1 MNLGVVVSEFNSEIT
16 RRMLIEA
23 KEYAKSLGI
32 NVEYV
37 CYSPGAFDMPL
48 IVRELLRKDNIHAVV
63 TLGAIVKGETK
74 HDEVIAFT
82 LAKQLSELSLE
93 YGKPVALGVSGP
105 GMSWEQGLARA
116 SEYARRA
123 VDAALKAY
131 TSLGKL
137 RGGNR
142 ECSWEVK

>member
-16 RRMLIEA
+16 QRMLTEA
-23 KEYAKSLGI
+23 EEYAKSRGI
-32 NVEYV
+32 KVKYV
-37 CYSPGAFDMPL
+37 CYSPGAFDIPL
-48 IVRELLRKDNIHAVV
+48 IVRELLRKRDIHAVV

-123 VDAALKAY
+123 VDAALKTY

-137 RGGNR
+137 RYGYRGSSR
-142 ECSWEVK
+142 EVK